1 VFSSEFGVQPANT
14 SVLQFV
20 LPFMDFMF
28 KEAHIIGSRAY
39 DDEDFEETVEEFVK
53 GSFKGVEKM
62 VTSRISLD
70 DIVEKGFENLVERK
84 DEHIKIMVTP
94 KSN

>member
-1 VFSSEFGVQPANT
+1 M
-14 SVLQFV
+14 L
-20 LPFMDFMF
+20 
-28 KEAHIIGSRAY
+28 KEVHIVPSRVY
-39 DDEDFEETVEEFVK
+39 DDEDFKETVAEFVK

-84 DEHIKIMVTP
+84 DEHIKIMVSP
-94 KSN
+94 KKA